1 MGKYDVAESENSIVY
16 WPYHSTGQAVGIFAV
31 ASMVF
36 SVLMIGWLIFEGY
49 SSKNVGLIIFLSI
62 IIIISCV
69 MVAYVN
75 KIMYIKVRI
84 DYEGIHIIRERK
96 CEVETTQ
103 WEMVSEIRYY
113 KDNYY
118 GTEFWTLDSISNTRS
133 TINKITDIRNFNK
146 NGECSDK
153 TITKVNLLTDNMS
166 SDCRELYY
174 YIKDI

>member
-118 GTEFWTLDSISNTRS
+118 GTEFYRVL
-133 TINKITDIRNFNK
+133 KKAK
-146 NGECSDK
+146 NCSDNVSTRK
-153 TITKVNLLTDNMS
+153 ASDIITLPLRYVRAEKIAVFFP
-166 SDCRELYY
+166 
-174 YIKDI
+174 KDVPVKKW